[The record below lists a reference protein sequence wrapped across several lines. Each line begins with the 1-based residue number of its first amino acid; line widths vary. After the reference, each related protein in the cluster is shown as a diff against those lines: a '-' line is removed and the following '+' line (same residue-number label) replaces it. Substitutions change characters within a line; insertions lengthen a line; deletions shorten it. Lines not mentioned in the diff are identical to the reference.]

1 MCTAL
6 PTRPIKYLL
15 FYTNTMHSYVFHL
28 TDSLD
33 ADILS
38 DYLKAHQN
46 VFPEAEGR
54 IRFQES
60 TGNDSIP
67 SITSERAT
75 SPTPETAT
83 SSIKAH
89 VIVHKC
95 QDTGINVGANFN
107 VNFILLLIC
116 SLFLRMSL

>member
-1 MCTAL
+1 
-6 PTRPIKYLL
+6 
-15 FYTNTMHSYVFHL
+15 MHSYVFHL

-60 TGNDSIP
+60 TGNETVP

-83 SSIKAH
+83 SAIKAH

-95 QDTGINVGANFN
+95 QDTGTNAGTNFS
-107 VNFILLLIC
+107 VNFILLVIC
-116 SLFLRMSL
+116 SLFLRMPY